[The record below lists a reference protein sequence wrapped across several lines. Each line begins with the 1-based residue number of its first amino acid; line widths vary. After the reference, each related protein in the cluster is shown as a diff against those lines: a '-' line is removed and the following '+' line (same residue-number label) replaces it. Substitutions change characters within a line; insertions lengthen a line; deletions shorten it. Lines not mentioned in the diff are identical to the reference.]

1 MAFLKRRSQ
10 WMERVIATVMTP
22 CVGLA
27 SLSVRARP
35 QGPALEVR
43 VAAVASGATTRSIW
57 APVPAVATRQ
67 EEDGEPWI
75 VGAMN
80 GGETQD
86 SEGSTLRF
94 KQAKA
99 RAKRDRRRR
108 TNSARR
114 IPPSPGAACA
124 APASA
129 DELPDIDAW
138 RHEFRAPAT
147 PAPAAAA
154 PTPHGALPPA
164 RVAAPAPPNPPA
176 KTTTPLTSPSPAP
189 GTCLSGLCKK
199 SRRDGLV
206 PAIRTKI
213 GKGFLSMNL
222 YADFGYA
229 FGPQGRHRYYDYITK
244 QIVEDIG
251 RRDFTSYPL
260 YVNQFALS
268 YAYLQSQYEI
278 VDKLRVRLAVH
289 TGHIV
294 ESLYNEEPRSLQFI
308 REAAIYYFFVPKLA
322 VEAGI
327 FPSYFGAELAL
338 MKENLHAT
346 RAYIADFSPDY
357 EAGVRLHI
365 HFRKDMALRFMVIN
379 GWQEIRDANG
389 RKGFG
394 FVWSVNRP
402 GKIVGDWNMY
412 WGNEAP
418 RGLAPVFRHYQNLYY
433 RIWLGKRWLTLPMLD
448 LVVQKNNTTDR
459 HDLVVSPAISLR
471 YAITQRV
478 GVAARY
484 DYLYNE
490 ADIVPELKTGT
501 ENGWQSHSV
510 TGTLE
515 YLPLPQLTF
524 RVEGR
529 YGTNKDAVFRDGNNS
544 RVREDYYGIVSA
556 SFHF

>member
-1 MAFLKRRSQ
+1 MAFMKRRSQ
-10 WMERVIATVMTP
+10 WTARVIAAVMTP
-22 CVGLA
+22 CVSLA
-27 SLSVRARP
+27 SLALRPQVRAP
-35 QGPALEVR
+35 EVGQ
-43 VAAVASGATTRSIW
+43 ASEVGGATMRPRG
-57 APVPAVATRQ
+57 APVPTVSTRQ
-67 EEDGEPWI
+67 DRELWLVEFME
-75 VGAMN
+75 

-86 SEGSTLRF
+86 SEGTLLRL

-99 RAKRDRRRR
+99 RSKRDRRRR
-108 TNSARR
+108 TNSGRR
-114 IPPSPGAACA
+114 TAANPRVACA
-124 APASA
+124 PPASA
-129 DELPDIDAW
+129 DDLPDIDAW
-138 RHEFRAPAT
+138 RRDIRAPAT
-147 PAPAAAA
+147 PAGAAPAATSPGVVPARAAAPVAPNPAAAA
-154 PTPHGALPPA
+154 S
-164 RVAAPAPPNPPA
+164 
-176 KTTTPLTSPSPAP
+176 TPLASPSPAP

-199 SRRDGLV
+199 GRRDTLV
-206 PAIRTKI
+206 PAIRAKV
-213 GKGFLSMNL
+213 GKGFISMNL

-268 YAYLQSQYEI
+268 YAYLQGQYEI

-294 ESLYNEEPRSLQFI
+294 ESLYNEEPRSLQFV

-357 EAGVRLHI
+357 EAGVRLHY
-365 HFRKDMALRFMVIN
+365 HFRKDMALRLMVIN

-394 FVWSVNRP
+394 LVWSVNRP

-418 RGLAPVFRHYQNLYY
+418 RGMTPVFRHYQNLYY

-448 LVVQKNNTTDR
+448 LIVQKNNSTGG
-459 HDLVVSPAISLR
+459 HDFVVSPAISLR
-471 YAITQRV
+471 LAISQRV

-484 DYLYNE
+484 DYLYNK

-501 ENGWQSHSV
+501 DNGWQSHSA

-529 YGTNKDAVFRDGNNS
+529 YGTNKDAVFRDGDNA